1 MMSPRKEAFKATAN
15 TIIGW
20 LEKRNMEGFYFETAE
35 DAVKAALEMMPAG
48 SVVSW
53 GGSETIKECGLLDAL
68 RAGDYKCLDRYTA
81 QSPEE
86 TREIF
91 LESFR
96 ADYYFMSTN
105 AITAKG
111 ELVNIDG
118 NANRVA
124 CLAFGPHHVMVF
136 VGMNK
141 VAADAESAVK
151 RIRTYACPA
160 NATRLNRNTPCAK
173 AGVCGDCLLEDC
185 FCNEILITRRS
196 GQKGR
201 IKVFLI
207 GEEFGY

>member
-1 MMSPRKEAFKATAN
+1 MDFRKEAFKQTAQS
-15 TIIGW
+15 IIKW
-20 LEKRNMEGFYFETAE
+20 LEKRNMEGYYFETKE

-53 GGSETIKECGLLDAL
+53 GGTVTLTESGMMDAL
-68 RAGDYKCLDRYTA
+68 KAGNYQLIDRAVA
-81 QSPEE
+81 QTPQEA
-86 TREIF
+86 REIF
-91 LESFR
+91 AKTVM

-105 AITAKG
+105 AITTKG

-124 CLAFGPHHVMVF
+124 CLCHGPAHVMML

-141 VAADAESAVK
+141 VAADVESAIK

-160 NATRLNRNTPCAK
+160 NATRLNRNTPCK
-173 AGVCGDCLLEDC
+173 NAGICGECLLDDC
-185 FCNEILITRRS
+185 FCNEIVITRRS
-196 GQKGR
+196 GHTGR

-207 GEEFGY
+207 GESLGF

>member
-1 MMSPRKEAFKATAN
+1 MSPKKEALKTTAN
-15 TIIGW
+15 TIINW
-20 LEKRNMEGFYFETAE
+20 LAKRNMEGYYFETAKE
-35 DAVKAALEMMPAG
+35 AVEAALGIMPAG

-53 GGSETIKECGLLDAL
+53 GGSETIQECGLLDAL
-68 RAGDYKCLDRYTA
+68 RAGDFKCLDRYTA
-81 QSPEE
+81 KSPEE

-124 CLAFGPHHVMVF
+124 CLAFGPQHVMMF

-141 VAADAESAVK
+141 VASDVESAVK
-151 RIRTYACPA
+151 RVRTYACPA
-160 NATRLNRNTPCAK
+160 NATRLHKNTPCAL
-173 AGVCGDCLLEDC
+173 AGVCGDCLSDEC

-196 GQKGR
+196 GHKGR
-201 IKVFLI
+201 IKIFLI
-207 GEEFGY
+207 GEELGY